1 MKLKKWLYALGGVGV
16 VATPAIAV
24 VGCSCS
30 CSSNSTT
37 KAASD
42 RTVTLPQETITG
54 NPVVKN
60 VEYKTE
66 AATGTLTI
74 SGDKYAAFMTEF
86 NKLSQ
91 PSKDYLFTD
100 STKDL
105 GSYPGELLSDITVA
119 NGGTKVVDE
128 VKIENTGTELKLI
141 LKATAGA
148 DLNVIKT
155 ATTKALEDYLTSTT
169 SSYKEAGSPSEHE
182 IPQFETV
189 WKLLIEAIKIA

>member
-66 AATGTLTI
+66 ATTGTLTI

-91 PSKDYLFTD
+91 GSKDWLIAD
-100 STKDL
+100 SAKSLMTI
-105 GSYPGELLSDITVA
+105 PGELLSDIATA
-119 NGGTKVVDE
+119 NGAIKIVDE
-128 VKIENTGTELKLI
+128 VKIENTGTEFKLI

-148 DLNVIKT
+148 DLNVVRT
-155 ATTKALEDYLTSTT
+155 ATTKALEDYLTSAT
-169 SSYKEAGSPSEHE
+169 SLYKEQGSPTEHE
-182 IPQFETV
+182 IPQFEAV